1 MTSPHERSF
10 SWQDANDTEPWYGF
24 TLIELVVL
32 LLVLAMLVTISIPIY
47 KGYRDNAMNA
57 RATADI
63 AVLQFDLSFY
73 ASANNNS
80 LPDSLDVLGRGP
92 ILDPWGQPYQY
103 LNYATIASGH
113 GEQRKDRFLVP
124 INSTYDLYSMGKDGK
139 TKAPITAQDSRDD
152 IIRANDGLFIG
163 LASDF

>member
-1 MTSPHERSF
+1 MTSPHERNF
-10 SWQDANDTEPWYGF
+10 SWQDANDTEPWCGF

-32 LLVLAMLVTISIPIY
+32 LLVLAMLVTISVPIY
-47 KGYRDNAMNA
+47 NGYRDKARNAKA
-57 RATADI
+57 AADI
-63 AVLQFDLSFY
+63 AVTQFDLSFY
-73 ASANNNS
+73 TSTNGS
-80 LPDSLDVLGRGP
+80 LPDSLDALGRGP
-92 ILDPWGQPYQY
+92 ILDPWGHPYGY

-139 TKAPITAQDSRDD
+139 TKAPLTAQDSRDD
-152 IIRANDGLFIG
+152 IIRASDGLFIG

>member
-1 MTSPHERSF
+1 MTSPHERNF
-10 SWQDANDTEPWYGF
+10 SWQDANDTEPWCGF
-24 TLIELVVL
+24 TLMELVVL
-32 LLVLAMLVTISIPIY
+32 LLVLSMLVTISIPLY

-57 RATADI
+57 RAAADI

-92 ILDPWGQPYQY
+92 ILDPWGNPYQY
-103 LNYATIASGH
+103 LNYDTVAHGH

-139 TKAPITAQDSRDD
+139 TKAPLTAQDSRDD